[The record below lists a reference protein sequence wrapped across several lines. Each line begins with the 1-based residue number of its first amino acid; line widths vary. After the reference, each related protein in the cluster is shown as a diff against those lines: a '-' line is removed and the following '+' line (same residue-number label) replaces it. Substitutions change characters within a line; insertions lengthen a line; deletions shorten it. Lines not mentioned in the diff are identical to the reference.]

1 MSPWRPNR
9 KVTKVLIIILLVII
23 AFGVAPEIMGAITGI
38 GCVLALI
45 GGLLFAVFVALV
57 LTGVIV

>member
-1 MSPWRPNR
+1 M
-9 KVTKVLIIILLVII
+9 LIIILLVII